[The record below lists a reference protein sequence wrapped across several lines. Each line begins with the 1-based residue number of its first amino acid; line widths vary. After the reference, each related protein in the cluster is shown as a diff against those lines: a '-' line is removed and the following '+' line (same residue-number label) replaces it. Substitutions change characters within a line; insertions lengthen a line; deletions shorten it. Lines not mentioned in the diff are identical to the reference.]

1 MLCSDNPMPSEKVQ
15 NFELHL
21 ILKNCLK
28 YKEFIEI
35 HLHRLI
41 IVNVFTPFAVPCA
54 D

>member
-1 MLCSDNPMPSEKVQ
+1 MKPLALERVQ

-35 HLHRLI
+35 HLNRLI
-41 IVNVFTPFAVPCA
+41 IVNVLTPFGVLCA

>member
-1 MLCSDNPMPSEKVQ
+1 MFLSPRAPEGVQ

-41 IVNVFTPFAVPCA
+41 IVNLFTPFVVPCA